1 MHPAFARKRL
11 ETALLAAGIAD
22 DAAEARDCTAPDC
35 LAGLAVLLGNR
46 ASNGVASG
54 DAPASLRALLAAEG
68 AALPPRAEAALRRAE
83 SAAA

>member
-1 MHPAFARKRL
+1 MHPSFARKRL

-46 ASNGVASG
+46 ASNGVVGGVLRVRVSRRGAERG
-54 DAPASLRALLAAEG
+54 EADDAPAGADRAWWA
-68 AALPPRAEAALRRAE
+68 R
-83 SAAA
+83 